1 MWIKWSIEKEDSF
14 MTADFFCRFFWKISG
29 NLISVLV
36 ICFKKCYNSR
46 DWIIGYWD
54 SRKGAL
60 KWIEI

>member
-1 MWIKWSIEKEDSF
+1 

-60 KWIEI
+60 KWIKI